1 MERVEKF
8 GFYLTLFLMGLFLVF
23 IFFSTH
29 GIQDFRRLKSQKASV
44 SAQIDIVKQENREIE
59 TQIQRLKQD
68 IEYIRHL
75 AKHEQ
80 GMAASDELIFKQKK
94 QIED

>member
-1 MERVEKF
+1 MGRIEKF
-8 GFYLTLFLMGLFLVF
+8 GLYLTLFLMGLFLVF

-29 GIQDFRRLKSQKASV
+29 GIQDFRQLNRQKASV
-44 SAQIDIVKQENREIE
+44 SAQIEIVKQENQRIE
-59 TQIQRLKQD
+59 NQILRLKHD

-80 GMAASDELIFKQKK
+80 GMAAPDELIFKQKK
-94 QIED
+94 

>member
-1 MERVEKF
+1 MGRVEKF
-8 GFYLTLFLMGLFLVF
+8 GFYLAFFLMGLFLVF

-29 GIQDFRRLKSQKASV
+29 GIQNYRQLNRQKASV
-44 SAQIDIVKQENREIE
+44 SAQIDIVKQENRQIE
-59 TQIQRLKQD
+59 NQIMRLKQD

-80 GMAASDELIFKQKK
+80 GMAAPDELIFKQKK
-94 QIED
+94 

>member
-1 MERVEKF
+1 MGRIEKF
-8 GFYLTLFLMGLFLVF
+8 GLYLTLFLMGLFLVF

-29 GIQDFRRLKSQKASV
+29 GIRDYRQLNRQKASV
-44 SAQIDIVKQENREIE
+44 SAQIDIVKQENQRIE
-59 TQIQRLKQD
+59 NQILRLKQD

-80 GMAASDELIFKQKK
+80 GMAAPDELIFKQKNK
-94 QIED
+94 